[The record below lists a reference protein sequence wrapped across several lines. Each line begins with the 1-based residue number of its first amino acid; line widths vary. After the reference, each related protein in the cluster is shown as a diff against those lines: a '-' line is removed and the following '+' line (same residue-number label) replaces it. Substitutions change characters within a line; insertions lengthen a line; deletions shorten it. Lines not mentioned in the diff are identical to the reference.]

1 MRSYSLDFRHMAN
14 SIEHIEQHLNVV
26 QSLKN
31 ISPAIDQAFQLIQA
45 SLSAGGK
52 ILICGNGGS
61 AADAQHFA
69 AELVGRFETTRPGLA
84 ALSLSTDTSNLTA
97 IANDF
102 GFEHVFSRQVEAIGK
117 AEDCLVA
124 LSTSGNSKNV
134 LKAVASANAMG
145 MKTIG
150 LLGNN
155 GGQLLQ
161 SCHHAMVVPSGST
174 ARIQECHILI
184 IHILCALVDQR
195 FTP

>member
-1 MRSYSLDFRHMAN
+1 MRPYSLDFRHMAS

-61 AADAQHFA
+61 ASDAQHFA

-84 ALSLSTDTSNLTA
+84 ALSLNTDTSNLTA

-134 LKAVASANAMG
+134 LQAVASANAMG

-161 SCHHAMVVPSGST
+161 SCHHSVVVPSAST